1 MKPKY
6 HSLNPSF
13 LRYGALPL
21 LLATSSLI
29 VPAMAQTVIDWKS
42 NAATTAW
49 ATGSNWVGE
58 SAPANSLTGNIA
70 QFNQSAYTSQPN
82 YGTTSVAGIIVGN
95 GSTAVGNLTL
105 SGTQLNIGASGIDIK
120 AQSGTVALN
129 NAARLG
135 ASQTWANNSG
145 SLFTVGA
152 TISNVGNT
160 TPFTLTID
168 GSGNTTTTASI
179 TNGGA
184 TGTTA
189 IIKNGS
195 GILTLSNTGTNTN
208 TFTGGL
214 TINAGTVRFGTATLN
229 PANQLGTGSVT
240 IGGSS
245 NTVIDYIGA
254 NSTVSTVT
262 GWTLQGA
269 GTVTRANTGNGI
281 GWGTA
286 KITGSSGGLIY
297 TASNA
302 ANVIQVGAV
311 TSDYTG
317 GTTLQSGMIVMNG
330 ASNADTT
337 TTGTFGNA
345 SGASNVLTFGG
356 ASIRGGASTTNRTIS
371 NNLSFAADTTH
382 AATSGGLAGTLT
394 WAGETTLNGTG
405 SVRQFTQAS
414 LTQDW
419 VFSNVIKNGTV
430 SNFTVNITGSRS
442 VTFSGANTFDGTL
455 LATGTGG
462 GGLALGHVN
471 AVQNATLDTGSTT
484 ASRAVTFTAAG
495 TNTYNIGAL
504 QGADD
509 LDIGA
514 NTLSVGAKAVDT
526 SFTGAISG
534 SGGLTKVGANKL
546 TLSGTNTYAG
556 ATTIEAGTLYVTGAL
571 SNSAVTVGANGT
583 IGSNGSAG
591 GLANGLTINA
601 GGNLDLTG
609 ATINTNSTGVLSLT
623 GGSLTLGALT
633 FQDLVGW
640 DWLNAAEG
648 TYELIDGSFS
658 INWGSTVYL
667 SAATAYDFGNG
678 KKGYFTS
685 GSLQAVIIPEPSA
698 ALLGGLGLLVLLRRR
713 R

>member
-1 MKPKY
+1 MKPKC
-6 HSLNPSF
+6 HTLNPSF

-29 VPAMAQTVIDWKS
+29 VPAMAQTGTWTGD
-42 NAATTAW
+42 TTPLTW
-49 ATGSNWVGE
+49 TTTGNWSGGTVATGSGNT
-58 SAPANSLTGNIA
+58 ANFTNNITGDRVINITADQTIGNIVFSDSDTA
-70 QFNQSAYTSQPN
+70 TAGSWTIANNGTSTN
-82 YGTTSVAGIIVGN
+82 NLIFAGTTPTVTVNALGAAKLATISAVIEGTAG
-95 GSTAVGNLTL
+95 LTKSGEGILLL
-105 SGTQLNIGASGIDIK
+105 SSANTFSGGLNIGA
-120 AQSGTVALN
+120 GTLRFSN
-129 NAARLG
+129 L
-135 ASQTWANNSG
+135 G
-145 SLFTVGA
+145 SL
-152 TISNVGNT
+152 GN
-160 TPFTLTID
+160 
-168 GSGNTTTTASI
+168 GN
-179 TNGGA
+179 
-184 TGTTA
+184 
-189 IIKNGS
+189 
-195 GILTLSNTGTNTN
+195 
-208 TFTGGL
+208 
-214 TINAGTVRFGTATLN
+214 
-229 PANQLGTGSVT
+229 VT
-240 IGGSS
+240 IGGSG
-245 NTVIDYIGA
+245 NTVIDFSGG
-254 NSTVSTVT
+254 NSTISANVT
-262 GWTLQGA
+262 GWTLTGA
-269 GTVTRANTGNGI
+269 GTITRSNSAGSGI
-281 GWGTA
+281 GWGIA

-297 TASNA
+297 TAGNA
-302 ANVIQVGAV
+302 NAVLQVGAV

-317 GTTLQSGMIVMNG
+317 GTTLESGMIVMNG
-330 ASNADTT
+330 TSNADTT
-337 TTGTFGNA
+337 TTGSFGNA
-345 SGASNVLTFGG
+345 SVAGNVLTFGG
-356 ASIRGGASTTNRTIS
+356 ASIRGGVSTTNRTIS

-382 AATSGGLAGTLT
+382 AATTNGVAGTLT
-394 WAGETTLNGTG
+394 WAGEMTLNGTG

-419 VFSNVIKNGTV
+419 VFSNAIKNGTV

-462 GGLALGHVN
+462 GALALGHVN
-471 AVQNATLDTGSTT
+471 AVQNATLDTGSAT

-667 SAATAYDFGNG
+667 SEATAYDFGNG

-698 ALLGGLGLLVLLRRR
+698 ALLGGLGLLALLRRR